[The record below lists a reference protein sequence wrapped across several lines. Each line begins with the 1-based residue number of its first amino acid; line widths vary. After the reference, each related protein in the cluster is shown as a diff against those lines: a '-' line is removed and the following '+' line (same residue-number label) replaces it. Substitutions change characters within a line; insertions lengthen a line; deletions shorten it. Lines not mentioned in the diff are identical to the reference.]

1 MHYFRSA
8 SLRGFRTVVA
18 ETGGDADAL
27 VAGVGL
33 TPEVLDQDDLLV
45 DGVRSAVLLEVAAE
59 RLSCP
64 DLGLR
69 MAGRQSLSVLGAL
82 SIALASSP
90 TLGDTLPVVNR
101 YLFVHSSFA
110 SFRLGPDPAGVAGTS
125 ALYYRPA
132 RPVGPVQPVDLSLG
146 FIHRGITFLNG
157 GPYALR
163 EVWLP
168 YAAPARPEAYE
179 QFYGAPVVFD
189 SPVTDAA
196 VLRIPSELPRQPLAG
211 RDEPMRQLAM
221 AFLDRMSSRD
231 ESDLLLRTKEILRH
245 SLGTGLADQSAVAR
259 LLHLHPRTLQR
270 RLESRGTTF
279 REVVDDVRR
288 ERALHLLTTST
299 LPLGY
304 VAGMCGFAEQAS
316 FSRAA
321 RRWWGCS
328 PTAMRRRPT
337 RDPGPVPRSGDVD
350 STDPHRAPFAS
361 TMGP

>member
-1 MHYFRSA
+1 VHYFRSA

-18 ETGGDADAL
+18 EAGGDADVL

-33 TPEVLDQDDLLV
+33 APDILDQDDLLV
-45 DGVRSAVLLEVAAE
+45 DGVRSAALLEIAAE
-59 RLSCP
+59 RLACP

-69 MAGRQSLSVLGAL
+69 MARQQSLSVLGAL

-90 TLGDTLPVVNR
+90 TLGATLPIVNR

-110 SFRLGPDPAGVAGTS
+110 SFELGPDPAGVAGTS

-132 RPVGPVQPVDLSLG
+132 RPTGPVQPVDLSLG
-146 FIHRGITFLNG
+146 FIHRGISFLNG
-157 GPYALR
+157 GDYALR

-168 YAAPARPEAYE
+168 YNAPGRPELYE
-179 QFYGAPVVFD
+179 EFYGAPVVLG
-189 SPVTDAA
+189 SPVSDAA
-196 VLRIPSELPRQPLAG
+196 VLRIPNELPARPLAG
-211 RDEPMRQLAM
+211 RDEPMHQLAI
-221 AFLDRMSSRD
+221 AFLDRMSSRG
-231 ESDLLLRTKEILRH
+231 ESDLLLRTREVVRH
-245 SLGTGLADQSAVAR
+245 TLGAGTADQAAVAH

-270 RLESRGTTF
+270 RMESHGVTF

-288 ERALHLLTTST
+288 ERALHLLATTT

-328 PTAMRRRPT
+328 PTAMRRRP
-337 RDPGPVPRSGDVD
+337 DD
-350 STDPHRAPFAS
+350 RAR
-361 TMGP
+361 